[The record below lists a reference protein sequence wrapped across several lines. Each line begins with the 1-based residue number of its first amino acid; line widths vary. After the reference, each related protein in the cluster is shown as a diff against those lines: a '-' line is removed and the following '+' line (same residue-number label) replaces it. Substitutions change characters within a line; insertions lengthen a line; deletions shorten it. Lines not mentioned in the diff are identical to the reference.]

1 MKEQLPGEMSKTQ
14 RKSRPRGHVR
24 RVGLGTGS
32 PEHAFHGAVTQG
44 GDGFLGLRENRISA
58 LENVL

>member
-24 RVGLGTGS
+24 RVGLGRGS
-32 PEHAFHGAVTQG
+32 PERAFHGAATQG
-44 GDGFLGLRENRISA
+44 GDGYQDLRENGISA